1 MFKDAHAAIKFAFRT
16 LNKQI
21 VKTSSINSMRGP
33 SWGGMK
39 PQELHA
45 QAAMIMSKIERVVD
59 VHGQAYLR
67 AQYGREHEYGEHSR
81 AIMNHLAKMTIATF
95 PTGMHS
101 QRGVEKLI
109 INYFGGSIGMSAI
122 RCDMKCGSVRV
133 NQYRDMV
140 KAALDGVGERAER
153 DVDIALRESGLI
165 EAID

>member
-1 MFKDAHAAIKFAFRT
+1 MFKSTRHALKFAFRT
-16 LNKQI
+16 LNKPI

-39 PQELHA
+39 PHELHA
-45 QAAMIMSKIERVVD
+45 QAAMIIATLERVTD

-67 AQYGREHEYGEHSR
+67 ADYGREHEYGEHSR
-81 AIMNHLAKMTIATF
+81 AIMNHLAKMILSTF

-109 INYFGGSIGMSAI
+109 INYFGGSIGVSAI
-122 RCDMKCGSVRV
+122 RCDMRCGIVKA

-140 KAALDGVGERAER
+140 KKVLDDVGQRAER
-153 DVDIALRESGLI
+153 DVDIALREAGLI
-165 EAID
+165 EVVD